1 VDQKQIVNSLILK
14 AKRYRN
20 FALSIGDIE
29 TARRI
34 LALTDELIQRARALA
49 RPDEALIRKRAQE
62 IWDENGRPAGRDEEF
77 WLQAEREANEGNGAR
92 CWLVRREGRRP
103 GRGIV
108 DEGRAGGQQRHG
120 RGFQGCTDLGSGHT
134 GAHAESRWRG
144 VCSRLARNAGE
155 VERRTKAEFN
165 GIGELRAHI
174 TNRAG

>member
-49 RPDEALIRKRAQE
+49 RPDEVLIRKRAQE

-77 WLQAEREANEGNGAR
+77 WLQAEREF
-92 CWLVRREGRRP
+92 REAEKLTKEMGH
-103 GRGIV
+103 
-108 DEGRAGGQQRHG
+108 DAG
-120 RGFQGCTDLGSGHT
+120 
-134 GAHAESRWRG
+134 
-144 VCSRLARNAGE
+144 
-155 VERRTKAEFN
+155 
-165 GIGELRAHI
+165 
-174 TNRAG
+174 